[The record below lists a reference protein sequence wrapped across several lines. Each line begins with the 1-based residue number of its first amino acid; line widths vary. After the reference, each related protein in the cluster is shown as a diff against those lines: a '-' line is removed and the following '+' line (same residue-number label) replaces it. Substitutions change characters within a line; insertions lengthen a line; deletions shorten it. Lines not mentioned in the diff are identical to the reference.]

1 VDLSA
6 LVVEAL
12 FLVLFVATLIEYL
25 RHRDPVRRDVT
36 LVFSGLAVLFVLQVW
51 RGLTGGVPVPVTI
64 AGGLLLLLQPVFAL
78 HLASLVRGVARPIL
92 FSAVALIVV
101 SIVAA
106 ATVARGPL
114 ASVIALGSFIG
125 VEALAAAYL
134 LVEARRRRGPAAVRM
149 ATAAIST
156 GLLAAAF
163 LFAAGGAVGPD
174 VRAATTPV
182 ATGLAL
188 LAALGYIVAF
198 LPPPAIRRIWQSS
211 ATVAYGQRLIEGSAG
226 SVESIWQG
234 LADFASTMSAG
245 AAAVIVRTDAGGLEV
260 AASGMPRESTAVGG
274 DELDALVSGAGGP
287 EVEVASAGPLASR
300 LAERSGARFVSAV
313 ALTVPGG
320 GPAAVLVVLNR
331 YQSLFHGSDLELL
344 GALGAQTALMAERRA
359 IVADQEQLAQRLA
372 ATVEALRAAAA
383 AKSDFLASMSHELRT
398 PLSAILGFSDLMRHE
413 AHSGETVS
421 VPLEWVEHIHAGGSH
436 LLTLINDVLDLAKVE
451 AGRLDLHP
459 EPVDLAGAMAE
470 SVSGLRPLAERKHLR
485 VEVNATALTATVDR
499 GRFRQ
504 IMYNL
509 LSNAIKYTPDGG
521 TISVNAVGT
530 ATQVQVAVADSGIG
544 IALADQPHVFEEFR
558 QVGDPSTREPG
569 TGLGLAL
576 TRRLV
581 EAHGGTIELESVL
594 GRGSRFMVSLP
605 VGIAS
610 AAGVPVTGGIPA
622 AGVPGAEIPA
632 AEVPVDGHQ
641 QPVGARRAPGLDL
654 LLVEDDPSAVRLLR
668 EYVERSG
675 YQLRVAGDGE
685 SALEMAHAQRPD
697 AVLLDVLLPGV
708 DGWEVLRRLKADVQL
723 GDVPV
728 VIVTVVDE
736 REVGMALG
744 AVDYLLKPIR
754 RERLLAVL
762 ARVTGAAAAAR
773 EGATVLAVDDEP
785 AGVELVRAALAPSG
799 YRVVAA
805 SGGREALDRL
815 RNERIDVVVCDLVMP
830 EMDGFAVIKAMRND
844 PRTADIPI
852 VVCTAHDI
860 SDADRER
867 LKGQILGVVDKG
879 TDARIGLHDWLGR
892 TAAALGREV
901 TANPLDA

>member
-1 VDLSA
+1 MDLIA
-6 LVVEAL
+6 LVVEAM

-25 RHRDPVRRDVT
+25 RHRDPVRRDVM
-36 LVFSGLAVLFVLQVW
+36 LVFSGLAVLFVVQVW
-51 RGLTGGVPVPVTI
+51 RGLAGSVPVPVSI
-64 AGGLLLLLQPVFAL
+64 AGGVLLLLQPVFAL

-92 FSAVALIVV
+92 FGAAALIVV
-101 SIVAA
+101 SILAA

-114 ASVIALGSFIG
+114 ASVVALGSFIG

-149 ATAAIST
+149 GLAAIST
-156 GLLAAAF
+156 GLLAAAY
-163 LFAAGGAVGPD
+163 LTVAGGAVGPE

-182 ATGLAL
+182 AIGLAF

-226 SVESIWQG
+226 SVESIWEG

-245 AAAVIVRTDAGGLEV
+245 AAAVIVRTETGGVEA
-260 AASGMPRESTAVGG
+260 AASGMPREAMPVTAR
-274 DELDALVSGAGGP
+274 ELDALVAGDGGP
-287 EVEVASAGPLASR
+287 EMAVRSAGALASR
-300 LAERSGARFVSAV
+300 LAERSGAQFVSAV
-313 ALTVPGG
+313 ALTLPAG

-331 YQSLFHGSDLELL
+331 YRSLFHDSDLELL

-359 IVADQEQLAQRLA
+359 NVADQEQLAQRLA
-372 ATVEALRAAAA
+372 ATIEALRAAAA

-413 AHSGETVS
+413 ARAGDAVN
-421 VPLEWVEHIHAGGSH
+421 VPIEWVEHIHAGGSH

-459 EPVDLAGAMAE
+459 EPVDLASAISE

-485 VEVNATALTATVDR
+485 VEVNATALVATVDR

-504 IMYNL
+504 ILYNL
-509 LSNAIKYTPDGG
+509 LSNAIKYTPEGG
-521 TISVNAVGT
+521 TISVDALGT
-530 ATQVQVAVADSGIG
+530 ATQVRVAVADTGIG
-544 IALADQPHVFEEFR
+544 ISDADQPHVFEEFR
-558 QVGDPSTREPG
+558 QVGDPATREPG

-581 EAHGGTIELESVL
+581 EAHGGTIQLESVL
-594 GRGSRFMVSLP
+594 GRGSRFTVGLP
-605 VGIAS
+605 VGDAS
-610 AAGVPVTGGIPA
+610 AVGAEVGAGHASTAGAPVAADGVTVPVGQRQPA
-622 AGVPGAEIPA
+622 
-632 AEVPVDGHQ
+632 
-641 QPVGARRAPGLDL
+641 GLDL

-668 EYVERSG
+668 EYVDKAG
-675 YQLRVAGDGE
+675 YGLRVARDGE
-685 SALEMAHAQRPD
+685 SALAMARAHRPD

-708 DGWEVLRRLKADVQL
+708 DGWEVLRRLKADPDL
-723 GDVPV
+723 GDIPV

-744 AVDYLLKPIR
+744 AVDYLLKPIK

-762 ARVTGAAAAAR
+762 TRVTRPESAAG
-773 EGATVLAVDDEP
+773 EGAVVLAVDDEP

-799 YRVVAA
+799 YRVVTA

-815 RNERIDVVVCDLVMP
+815 RHERIDVVICDLVMP
-830 EMDGFAVIKAMRND
+830 EIDGFAVIEAMRDD

-852 VVCTAHDI
+852 VVCTAHEI

-867 LKGQILGVVDKG
+867 LRGHILGIVQKG
-879 TDARIGLHDWLGR
+879 THARNGLRAWLGW
-892 TAAALGREV
+892 AAGSLGRDV
-901 TANPLDA
+901 AGATPADA